1 MTFDASSL
9 YIYLRIIII
18 IIMIKKLNCEARA
31 CNVKIGLGALYII
44 QAAYSHTETPKN
56 EVGNDINKDYKQ
68 FKLQEAK

>member
-1 MTFDASSL
+1 
-9 YIYLRIIII
+9 
-18 IIMIKKLNCEARA
+18 MIKKNNCEARV